1 MSARHALL
9 VGNGEPPSRQ
19 LFEFLMR
26 EQPLLLCAD
35 GGADFVLEHGFPP
48 DYVVGDL
55 DSVSA
60 GGLAQTAMDRL
71 IKVDADDTG
80 TDLQKVLRHAVDLG
94 VGAAVLVGF
103 TGRRTD
109 HTLWSLGL
117 LKSFAHRMD
126 LCMVDDHC
134 DIRLIDASIA
144 FSAPIGLKLSLCP
157 LGGPAHRIRTA
168 GLRFPLNEES
178 LIPGERDGISNEVVE
193 DPVTVT
199 VGGGDLLLVIQ
210 REEGIDPGVRFHSG

>member
-1 MSARHALL
+1 MSARNALL

-26 EQPLLLCAD
+26 ERPLLLCAD
-35 GGADFVLEHGFPP
+35 GGADIVLEYGFTP
-48 DYVVGDL
+48 DYIVGDL

-60 GGLAQTAMDRL
+60 GGLGQMAMDRL
-71 IKVDADDTG
+71 IKMDADDTG

-109 HTLWSLGL
+109 HTLWNLAL

-134 DIRLIDASIA
+134 DIRLIDASVA
-144 FSAPIGLKLSLCP
+144 FSAPIGLKLSFCP
-157 LGGPAHRIRTA
+157 LGGPAHRIQTA